1 MCVCLCTPVFMHT
14 WLWVPIETKRV
25 YHILCLSYLLLWAA
39 WCECC
44 ELNSNSVKE
53 QQTLLGPKSSLQSL
67 NWCKLKTYSTKLS
80 LLPLFCLSLWE
91 GNRFTWSREH
101 KSNGQAIY
109 IFFKPHLPSISQ
121 YSKSSCT
128 FWQLWN
134 LGTKIEG
141 T

>member
-1 MCVCLCTPVFMHT
+1 MCMPVFLHI

-25 YHILCLSYLLLWAA
+25 YHILCLNDFLLWAA

-44 ELNSNSVKE
+44 ELNSDSVLE

-67 NWCKLKTYSTKLS
+67 YWCKLKAYSTKLS
-80 LLPLFCLSLWE
+80 ILPLFCLSLWE
-91 GNRFTWSREH
+91 GSRFTWSREH
-101 KSNGQAIY
+101 KTSGQAIY
-109 IFFKPHLPSISQ
+109 ILFKPHLPSISQ
-121 YSKSSCT
+121 YSKSFCT

-134 LGTKIEG
+134 LGTKIAG